1 LLSGDSWS
9 APVVPTSEVIVTLKA
24 PGLAVFGRSLL
35 SARHEAYGQELAAA
49 QAQAVRNL
57 RAAIPTVQIAWRYR
71 IVADGFALVVPTK
84 DVGRLTKV
92 PGIAKVWPNLTYHS
106 LSLDSP
112 SVIGAD
118 KLWGATLATAGE
130 GIKIGIID
138 DGVDAAHP
146 FLSAK
151 GFSYPA
157 GFPKGQVKDA
167 TPKVIVQRAFP
178 QPGSTYEYADSPF
191 DPKKSFHAT
200 HVAGIAA
207 GDNDTADGSQL
218 LSGVAPDA
226 YIGNYKVLTVPTDEF
241 GLDGN
246 SAEIA
251 AGIEAAVSD
260 GMNVINLSLGE
271 PEIDPSRDF
280 VDLAING
287 AAAAGVVPVVAAGND
302 FEPFGFGS
310 ISSPANASGAIAVG
324 ATSSSGQIASFS
336 SAGPTPVSLLL
347 KPDVSAP
354 GVNVTSSVPPS
365 QGSLWETLQGTSMAT
380 PAVAGAAALLM
391 EQHPNWTVPEI
402 KSALVQTGSPVH
414 GATGVE
420 VPATREGGGLIDVPK
435 ANDPLIFAAPTSI
448 AFPVNGGAASIDL
461 KDAGGGAGE
470 WTVTVD
476 RQQRLNGI
484 SVTAAASVTVPG
496 VLTVTAT
503 SSQNAKS
510 GDATGFVVLTHGADT
525 RRIPFWVEVDHPLLG
540 TERAIPLTKPG
551 TYSGNT
557 ALGVAR
563 VTRYRYPT
571 GGDVSYPGPEVV
583 YRVTLKHPVA
593 NFGVAVLSGHA
604 VPHVTYAGDENH
616 LVGYTGLP
624 VNLNPYFDTFGDRRA
639 IAGMV
644 RPAAGT
650 YDVVFDTRSRAEA
663 GPFTFRFWS
672 NDTTPPALRILST
685 SDRTI
690 VVSATDGGAGVDPRS
705 IFVSIDGDSVAAPF
719 ADGKLEIH
727 ATPGRHVLV
736 VRASDYQETKNMED
750 VAAVAPN
757 TSTLTKTVTVGS

>member
-1 LLSGDSWS
+1 M
-9 APVVPTSEVIVTLKA
+9 PTSEVIVTLRA

-35 SARHEAYGQELAAA
+35 SARHRVYRNELAAA

-57 RAAIPTVQIAWRYR
+57 RAAIPSVRIAWRYR
-71 IVADGFALVVPTK
+71 IVADGFALVVPTS
-84 DVGRLTKV
+84 DVGRLTHV
-92 PGIAKVWPNLTYHS
+92 AGIAKVWPNLTYHS

-112 SVIGAD
+112 SAIGAD
-118 KLWGATLATAGE
+118 KVWGAGLATAGE
-130 GIKIGIID
+130 GIKIGILD

-151 GFSYPA
+151 GFTYPA
-157 GFPKGQVKDA
+157 GFPKGIVKYA

-178 QPGSTYEYADSPF
+178 QPGSTYEYADTPF

-207 GDNDTADGSQL
+207 GDNDTADGSQR
-218 LSGVAPDA
+218 LSGVAPMA
-226 YIGNYKVLTVPTDEF
+226 YIGNYKVLTVPTNEF

-302 FEPFGFGS
+302 FQPYGFGS
-310 ISSPANASGAIAVG
+310 ISSPANATGAIAVA
-324 ATSSSGQIASFS
+324 ATTSNGEIASFS

-354 GVNVTSSVPPS
+354 GVSVTSSVPPN

-380 PAVAGAAALLM
+380 PAVAGAAALLKQ
-391 EQHPNWTVPEI
+391 QHPDWTVPEI
-402 KSALVQTGSPVH
+402 KSALVLTGDPVH
-414 GATGVE
+414 GATGLE
-420 VPATREGGGLIDVPK
+420 VPTTREGGGLIDVPK
-435 ANDPLIFAAPTSI
+435 ANDPLIFAAPTSV
-448 AFPVNGGAASIDL
+448 AFPVNGGTAAIDL
-461 KDAGGGAGE
+461 TDAGGGAGA
-470 WTVTVD
+470 WTVAIK
-476 RQQRLNGI
+476 RQQAVNGVT
-484 SVTAAASVTVPG
+484 VTASHMVDVPG
-496 VLTVTAT
+496 VLQVTA
-503 SSQNAKS
+503 SSGAAAKS
-510 GDATGFVVLTHGADT
+510 GDATGFVVLTQGADT

-540 TERAIPLTKPG
+540 TERHIPLTQPG

-557 ALGVAR
+557 ADGVAK

-583 YRVTLKHPVA
+583 YQVTLRHPVA
-593 NFGVAVLSGHA
+593 NFGVAVLSGRA

-644 RPAAGT
+644 RPAPGT

-672 NDTTPPALRILST
+672 NDTTPPALRVVST
-685 SDRTI
+685 SARTI
-690 VVSATDGGAGVDPRS
+690 VVSATDQGAGVDPRS
-705 IFVSIDGDSVAAPF
+705 IFVSLDGDSVTAPF
-719 ADGKLEIH
+719 AAGQIAIH
-727 ATPGRHVLV
+727 ATPGKHVLV
-736 VRASDYQETKNMED
+736 VRVSDYQETKNMED

-757 TSTLTKTVTVGS
+757 TSTLTKTITVGT

>member
-1 LLSGDSWS
+1 LLSGDSLG
-9 APVVPTSEVIVTLKA
+9 APVAATSEVIVTLKA

-35 SARHEAYGQELAAA
+35 SARHQVYGKELAAA
-49 QAQAVRNL
+49 QAQAIANL
-57 RAAIPTVQIAWRYR
+57 RAAIPSVKIAWRYR

-84 DVGRLTKV
+84 DVGRLTTIT
-92 PGIAKVWPNLTYHS
+92 GIAKVWPNLTYHS

-112 SVIGAD
+112 TVIGAD
-118 KLWGATLATAGE
+118 KVWGAALATAGE

-146 FLSAK
+146 FLSPK
-151 GFSYPA
+151 GFTYPP
-157 GFPKGQVKDA
+157 GFPKGQTKYA

-178 QPGSTYEYADSPF
+178 QPGSTYQYADTPF

-207 GDNDTADGSQL
+207 GDNDTPDGSEL
-218 LSGVAPDA
+218 LSGVAPMA
-226 YIGNYKVLTVPTDEF
+226 QIGNYKVLTVPTDEF

-271 PEIDPSRDF
+271 PEIDPTRDF
-280 VDLAING
+280 VVHAING

-302 FEPFGFGS
+302 FQPYGFGS
-310 ISSPANASGAIAVG
+310 ISSPANAAGAIAVA
-324 ATSSSGQIASFS
+324 ATTTSGEIASFS

-354 GVNVTSSVPPS
+354 GVSITSSVPAN

-380 PAVAGAAALLM
+380 PAVAGAAALLK
-391 EQHPNWTVPEI
+391 EQHPDWTVPQI
-402 KSALVQTGSPVH
+402 KSALVLTGDPVH
-414 GATGVE
+414 GPTGIE
-420 VPATREGGGLIDVPK
+420 VPTTREGGGLIDVPK
-435 ANDPLIFAAPTSI
+435 AENPLIFASPTSI
-448 AFPVNGGAASIDL
+448 AFPVNDGAQAIDIT
-461 KDAGGGAGE
+461 DAGGGAGP
-470 WTVTVD
+470 WTVSVK
-476 RQQRLNGI
+476 RQQAANGV
-484 SVTAAASVTVPG
+484 SVTTSSTVTVPG
-496 VLTVTAT
+496 VLTVTAAST
-503 SSQNAKS
+503 KTAKS
-510 GDATGFVVLTHGADT
+510 GDSTGFIVLTRGADT

-540 TERAIPLTKPG
+540 TEPHTQLTHTG
-551 TYSGNT
+551 TYTGNT
-557 ALGVAR
+557 ADGEAKVS
-563 VTRYRYPT
+563 RYRYPT

-583 YRVTLKHPVA
+583 YQVTLKHPAV

-624 VNLNPYFDTFGDRRA
+624 LNLNPYFDTFGNRRA

-650 YDVVFDTRSRAEA
+650 YDVVFDTRSRRDA
-663 GPFTFRFWS
+663 GPFTFRFWT
-672 NDTTPPALRILST
+672 NDSTPPSLRLVST
-685 SDRTI
+685 TDGSI
-690 VVSATDGGAGVDPRS
+690 VVAASDAGAGIDPES
-705 IFVSIDGDSVAAPF
+705 IFVSVDGDSVPAPLT
-719 ADGKLEIH
+719 AGQLVIH
-727 ATPGRHVLV
+727 ATPGKHKLV
-736 VRASDYQETKNMED
+736 VRVSDYQEAKNMED

-757 TSTLTKTVTVGS
+757 TSTLTKTVVVS

>member
-1 LLSGDSWS
+1 LLSGDGLS
-9 APVVPTSEVIVTLKA
+9 APIVPTSEVIVTLKA

-35 SARHEAYGQELAAA
+35 SARHRVYGSELAAA
-49 QAQAVRNL
+49 QTQAIRNL
-57 RAAIPTVQIAWRYR
+57 RAAIPTVRIAWTYR
-71 IVADGFALVVPTK
+71 IVADGFALVVPTT
-84 DVGRLTKV
+84 DVSRLTHV
-92 PGIAKVWPNLTYHS
+92 AGIAKVWPNLTYHS

-112 SVIGAD
+112 TVIGAD
-118 KLWGATLATAGE
+118 KLWGATLATAGQ
-130 GIKIGIID
+130 GIKIGILD

-146 FLSAK
+146 FLSGK
-151 GFSYPA
+151 GFVYPP
-157 GFPKGQVKDA
+157 GFPKGQVKYA

-178 QPGSTYEYADSPF
+178 QPTSTYEYADTPF

-218 LSGVAPDA
+218 LSGVAPEA

-271 PEIDPSRDF
+271 PEIDPARDF
-280 VDLAING
+280 VDQAIDG

-302 FEPFGFGS
+302 WEPYGFGS
-310 ISSPANASGAIAVG
+310 ISSPANAPGAIAVA
-324 ATSSSGQIASFS
+324 ATTSSGQIASFS

-380 PAVAGAAALLM
+380 PAVSGAAALLE
-391 EQHPNWTVPEI
+391 EQHPNWTVAEI
-402 KSALVQTGSPVH
+402 KSALVQTGDPVH
-414 GATGVE
+414 GPTGIE
-420 VPATREGGGLIDVPK
+420 VPTTREGGGLIDVPK

-461 KDAGGGAGE
+461 TDAGGGAGP
-470 WTVTVD
+470 WTVTID
-476 RQQRLNGI
+476 RQQAPNGVA
-484 SVTAAASVTVPG
+484 VTTSPTVNVPG
-496 VLTVTAT
+496 VLAVTAT
-503 SSQNAKS
+503 SSATARS
-510 GDATGFVVLTHGADT
+510 GDVTGFVVLTHGTDT
-525 RRIPFWVEVDHPLLG
+525 RRIPFWLEVDHPLLG
-540 TERAIPLTKPG
+540 TEPHIALTQPG
-551 TYSGNT
+551 TYTGNT
-557 ALGVAR
+557 AKGVAK

-583 YRVTLKHPVA
+583 YQVTLRHPVA

-604 VPHVTYAGDENH
+604 IPHVTYAGDENH

-624 VNLNPYFDTFGDRRA
+624 VNLNPYFDTFGNRRA

-644 RPAAGT
+644 RPAPGT
-650 YDVVFDTRSRAEA
+650 YDVVFDTRSRAAA

-672 NDTTPPALRILST
+672 NDTTPPALRLVST
-685 SDRTI
+685 SAGTI
-690 VVSATDGGAGVDPRS
+690 VVSATDRGAGVDPES
-705 IFVSIDGDSVAAPF
+705 IFVSIDGDSVSAPF
-719 ADGKLEIH
+719 ADGQIVIH
-727 ATPGRHVLV
+727 ATPGKHVLV
-736 VRASDYQETKNMED
+736 VRVSDYQETKNMED
-750 VAAVAPN
+750 VAPVAPN
-757 TSTLTKTVTVGS
+757 TSTLTKTVTVG